1 MAITLKIG
9 SPTEPPETDL
19 PEEEEGPSTAVK
31 LLVRKT
37 LDNNLIISDHP
48 DVEIAIVTQELKV
61 LAFPKKSLN
70 DEVYAT
76 QDRLFTFLREKGTL
90 QLDSIRGGNIYG
102 SLEATYLQSED
113 VDSVQMLILNISK
126 FIDEER
132 PYFEYIDSYDDL
144 ISDRF
149 VDPSDEE
156 STELGEVPHE
166 ETKGS
171 IRPGWLRGPYGT
183 GAVYKI

>member
-9 SPTEPPETDL
+9 SQAEPPEGEL
-19 PEEEEGPSTAVK
+19 PAEEEGPTTSVK
-31 LLVRKT
+31 LIIRKT
-37 LDNNLIISDHP
+37 LDNNLIVSDHP
-48 DVEIAIVTQELKV
+48 DVDIAIVANETKV

-70 DEVYAT
+70 DDVYAT
-76 QDRLFTFLREKGTL
+76 QDRLFKFLRSKGTI

-132 PYFEYIDSYDDL
+132 PYFEYVDAYEDML
-144 ISDRF
+144 SDRY
-149 VDPSDEE
+149 VDPNDEE
-156 STELGEVPHE
+156 TTELGEVPHE